1 MPIVRAQ
8 ADIDSNGKLDTDELK
23 LTLKKPQFVNT
34 AMENLDI
41 NMDGSVSLR
50 EWLIAQKAT
59 FDKSEAACK
68 TSLKAMEKGACRRLH
83 CALRHALTAR
93 AFVSACSLHCQQGGG
108 GRGGSRG
115 GGGGSGTRTGVAE
128 HGPQM

>member
-93 AFVSACSLHCQQGGG
+93 VRLCLQPSLPTRRRRTRRQQ
-108 GRGGSRG
+108 RRRRLQRHPHRRS
-115 GGGGSGTRTGVAE
+115 
-128 HGPQM
+128 